1 MKKLLF
7 ISLMFFATL
16 AMAQKVEIV
25 SGNFD
30 FLKDQT
36 QVNVVWNFDEVK
48 FYDENYTEEVY
59 LERRKEDVI
68 NNPKRGEK
76 HWKEWSA
83 EWGKHRN
90 SIFLEKFILGTKKFK
105 KITFGN
111 NISTPYTLIVT
122 TNHINP
128 GWHGGIMVQPAIVST
143 TLTFVNSANQ
153 DEVLLV
159 IKMNKIEGTKGKND
173 FVMEYGRISSA
184 FETIGRKLGGEIKK
198 QIK

>member
-1 MKKLLF
+1 M
-7 ISLMFFATL
+7 
-16 AMAQKVEIV
+16 
-25 SGNFD
+25 
-30 FLKDQT
+30 
-36 QVNVVWNFDEVK
+36 K

-111 NISTPYTLIVT
+111 HISTPYTLIVT

-153 DEVLLV
+153 DDVLLV

-184 FETIGRKLGGEIKK
+184 FETIGRKLGAEIKK